1 MGSLLGVLSSFLA
14 KSKGKTSIHPALF
27 HQIEAILSLSNK
39 CWRVEVTS
47 LGGVWIILSTV
58 AEAAKMDSGRDI
70 QSQMISEKRNSNSR
84 EIKPLSVDAECCV

>member
-1 MGSLLGVLSSFLA
+1 M
-14 KSKGKTSIHPALF
+14 
-27 HQIEAILSLSNK
+27 
-39 CWRVEVTS
+39 
-47 LGGVWIILSTV
+47 GGVWIILSTV